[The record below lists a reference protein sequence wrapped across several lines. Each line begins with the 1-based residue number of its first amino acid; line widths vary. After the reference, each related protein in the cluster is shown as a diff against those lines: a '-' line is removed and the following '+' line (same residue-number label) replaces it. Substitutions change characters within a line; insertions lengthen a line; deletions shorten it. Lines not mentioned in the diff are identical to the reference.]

1 MGQLGIGNL
10 VDTHLPTLVKEL
22 KDVEIVQADGG
33 EEHSI
38 ALSKDGKV
46 YVWGQ
51 NEECQ
56 MGLGNLWDD
65 YRRAIREDETK
76 TQKNLNFIRFFKRP
90 EEHDMLPEGIKVSK
104 VFAGKHYTMA
114 LDESK
119 NRLYSWGLGENCVL
133 GTLDDENVPTPH
145 EVNPKMF

>member
-1 MGQLGIGNL
+1 MGQLGIGTQ
-10 VDTHLPTLVKEL
+10 VDTHLPTLIKEL

-65 YRRAIREDETK
+65 YRNAIREDETK

-114 LDESK
+114 LDE
-119 NRLYSWGLGENCVL
+119 
-133 GTLDDENVPTPH
+133 
-145 EVNPKMF
+145 